1 MYDIPLMPFYIDML
15 RYFVYDDLSKSI
27 KAFCFS
33 PVFFFNV
40 ALEHLK

>member
-27 KAFCFS
+27 KAFFFLQFFS
-33 PVFFFNV
+33 
-40 ALEHLK
+40 LTWL